1 MASITKVSGGSQP
14 VFASDTLNG
23 FNSDVQNPASANYAP
38 AGVPTQ
44 LAGPK
49 LQFFGADL
57 GGNPFAQAG
66 QGGAIQALLQ
76 ALEQTCT
83 VSVYQVQNSA
93 AANNFSVGIY
103 PFGAFNT
110 ATDGSD
116 NSAANLKTLTDAL
129 GTVNGYDFA
138 SPGSAYTNIGFKLAA
153 S

>member
-23 FNSDVQNPASANYAP
+23 FVGDTQQPASANYAP

-103 PFGAFNT
+103 PMGAFNT

-116 NSAANLKTLTDAL
+116 NSTTNLVALTDAL
-129 GTVNGYDFA
+129 GTVNGYTF
-138 SPGSAYTNIGFKLAA
+138 SSAWTNIGFKLAA

>member
-76 ALEQTCT
+76 ALQEKCT
-83 VSVYQVQNSA
+83 VAVYQVQNSA
-93 AANNFSVGIY
+93 AANNFSIGIY
-103 PFGAFNT
+103 PVGAFNT
-110 ATDGSD
+110 ATDGTD
-116 NSAANLKTLTDAL
+116 NSTTNLVALTDAL
-129 GTVNGYDFA
+129 GTVNGYNFA

>member
-1 MASITKVSGGSQP
+1 MASITKPNGGSQP
-14 VFASDTLNG
+14 VFATDTRNG

-38 AGVPTQ
+38 ASTPTQ
-44 LAGPK
+44 LSGPA

-76 ALEQTCT
+76 ALQEKCT
-83 VSVYQVQNSA
+83 VAVYQVQNSA
-93 AANNFSVGIY
+93 SANNFSMGIY
-103 PFGAFNT
+103 PVGAFNT

-116 NSAANLKTLTDAL
+116 NSTTNLVTLTDAI
-129 GTVNGYDFA
+129 GTVNGYAF
-138 SPGSAYTNIGFKLAA
+138 SSAYTNIGFKLAA